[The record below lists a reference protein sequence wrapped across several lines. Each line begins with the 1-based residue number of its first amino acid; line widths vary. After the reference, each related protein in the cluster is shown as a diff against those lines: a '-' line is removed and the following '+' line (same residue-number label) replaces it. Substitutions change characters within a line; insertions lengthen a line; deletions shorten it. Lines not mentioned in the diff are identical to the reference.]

1 MMIDVISIMWK
12 NREDRVLVPSS
23 ADLLYDKDTFILIVQ
38 DKGTGDKIGHIPTQ
52 STTLWNWVKLLV
64 YRAILTVQFV
74 FI

>member
-1 MMIDVISIMWK
+1 MMIDVISIIWK

-38 DKGTGDKIGHIPTQ
+38 DKGTGHIPTQ
-52 STTLWNWVKLLV
+52 RTTLWNWVKLLV

>member
-38 DKGTGDKIGHIPTQ
+38 DKGTGYIPTQ
-52 STTLWNWVKLLV
+52 CTTLWNWVKLLV

-74 FI
+74 LI